1 MSFSMIILNQ
11 SIKTIQK
18 YATWIQIALSLK
30 LKLNMFIK
38 ALQMMLKKDLIHQI
52 MQSRVPTG
60 KNKKVIGL
68 MKDKFG
74 GKMMTEVVALRPN
87 IKKIKEQKMYNKTNN
102 PV

>member
-1 MSFSMIILNQ
+1 
-11 SIKTIQK
+11 
-18 YATWIQIALSLK
+18 
-30 LKLNMFIK
+30 
-38 ALQMMLKKDLIHQI
+38 

-74 GKMMTEVVALRPN
+74 GKMMTEVALRPN